1 MSENLTTIDY
11 IYPEKFRKTTP
22 IGGIVTAKVIQDWYN
37 LSSKTAFN
45 WFKRAQLSIGKNVF
59 FVKDWAL
66 YKGYTSEEHFVREM
80 TKFLK

>member
-22 IGGIVTAKVIQDWYN
+22 IGGIVTAKVIEVWYN
-37 LSSKTAFN
+37 ISSRTAIN
-45 WFKRAQLSIGKNVF
+45 WYKKAKKALNREVL

-66 YKGYTSEEHFVREM
+66 YKGYNSEEHFVKEIS
-80 TKFLK
+80 KFLK